1 MREELTQAELDAIF
15 YGKQPIVTA
24 KFHHKEILDKPAS
37 QEAGCRVNKQVVY
50 VTLACEK
57 EKSQIDRL
65 ARLVDFKRYPAEYA
79 AFVRETEQHEDQ
91 RTVPDLRPAGIV
103 GA

>member
-15 YGKQPIVTA
+15 YGKPPTVTA
-24 KFHHKEILDKPAS
+24 KFHRKEILDKPAS
-37 QEAGCRVNKQVVY
+37 IEAGRRVNKQVVY

-57 EKSQIDRL
+57 EDTQIDRL
-65 ARLVDFKRYPAEYA
+65 ARPIDFHRYPDEYA
-79 AFVRETEQHEDQ
+79 AFVKESEHEDQ

-103 GA
+103 GG